1 MKNWRAIYSWH
12 AWGSPVGMSLG
23 YGIFVISSGVC
34 LWLLSQAG
42 LIGHDLYNATL
53 AASLITILANAS
65 LFKLLKPAPA
75 PLTPVEAETAAVA

>member
-1 MKNWRAIYSWH
+1 MMEEKHGIKEAHRRHVEGMTSMKNWRAIYSWH

-42 LIGHDLYNATL
+42 LIGHR
-53 AASLITILANAS
+53 
-65 LFKLLKPAPA
+65 
-75 PLTPVEAETAAVA
+75 